1 MRLSILSISLCL
13 IALAA
18 PSHADTRTM
27 SVGKFSAVSVS
38 SMVDVELRQ
47 GPQSVTVEQDA
58 GDFSDLRL
66 EVRDGTLMIGRT
78 DGKADRNSPD
88 YRVVVTAPTFI
99 SIKAGSASEV
109 EGRGLSFQKLA
120 VSVAG
125 AASVSLEGACK
136 EIALSVSTSGD
147 FDGDRM
153 RCETGR
159 AEATTGGE
167 ATIWISGPATA
178 RATTGA
184 NLTFFG
190 KPKVVEGK
198 ATLGGSIHVK

>member
-1 MRLSILSISLCL
+1 MRLSILSLGL

-18 PSHADTRTM
+18 PAHADTRTM
-27 SVGKFSAVSVS
+27 TVGKFSAVSVS
-38 SMVDVELRQ
+38 SMMNVELRQ
-47 GPQSVTVEQDA
+47 GPQSVTVEQ
-58 GDFSDLRL
+58 GEGEFSDLKL
-66 EVRDGTLMIGRT
+66 EVRDGTLIIGRT
-78 DGKADRNSPD
+78 DGKAERNSPD
-88 YRVVVTAPTFI
+88 YRVVVTAPTLT

-109 EGRGLSFQKLA
+109 DGRGLSFQKLT

-125 AASVSLEGACK
+125 AASISLEGVCK
-136 EIALSVSTSGD
+136 EIALSVSTAGD

-159 AEATTGGE
+159 AEGSTGAE
-167 ATIWISGPATA
+167 ATIWISGPVTA
-178 RATTGA
+178 KATTGA
-184 NLTFFG
+184 NLTFYG